1 MTSFSLNEGL
11 YINITPRGAYY
22 AVHDNETDLTQNIL
36 TELLQF
42 DETPSLSNETM
53 VKLFQDDDL
62 SLLHRM
68 QKSGMISGQKEP
80 ESIPAENLEHMLPEL
95 LGSLSDTGKAL
106 LADKSG
112 LYLGTSGFPHEAA
125 EELAAISA
133 SLSEVYQRHK
143 GLLQGNMGFSQHA
156 WGLVDAAGNAE
167 VGFWPLYVGNN
178 IFTLILHGLPQMNQP
193 AFKHLVW
200 LLVKRYG
207 NNKSGNK
214 EK

>member
-1 MTSFSLNEGL
+1 MTTFTLNDGL

-22 AVHDNETDLTQNIL
+22 AVHDNDKDMTRSLLQ
-36 TELLQF
+36 ELLSQN
-42 DETPSLSNETM
+42 ETPELSSDTM
-53 VKLFQDDDL
+53 GHLFPDNDDDY

-68 QKSGMISGQKEP
+68 QKLGLITGQKEI
-80 ESIPAENLEHMLPEL
+80 ESAPADNLEHILPEL

-112 LYLGTSGFPHEAA
+112 LYLGASGFPHEAA

-133 SLSEVYQRHK
+133 NLSEVYQRHQ
-143 GLLQGNMGFSQHA
+143 GLLQGNLGFSQHA

-167 VGFWPLYVGNN
+167 VGFWPLYVGNH
-178 IFTLILHGLPQMNQP
+178 IFTLVLHGLPQMNQP
-193 AFKHLVW
+193 AFKHLIW

-207 NNKSGNK
+207 NHK
-214 EK
+214 E